1 VPGIGKLLSL
11 GRLYEI
17 HAIARVPR
25 VQDCLASCRLGNW
38 ARASAG
44 KRDGTS
50 GTNIGQAPLQWAFAE
65 AAVLF
70 WRDPP
75 AAQPDLA
82 RVENK
87 HGQGTALPLLA
98 QQLARAVYDLRKRTV
113 ACARETV
120 LQCYGRGAAEP
131 EASLANKGAHLQE
144 ARDTA
149 KSTASVQAQAPR
161 GHDTLRPVPLIG
173 PPLALLL
180 DTVRVANG
188 RRVLLL
194 TRA

>member
-1 VPGIGKLLSL
+1 MCHVIRAPLCSITSL
-11 GRLYEI
+11 PTIWRPFSPPLTPILTRKAYPP
-17 HAIARVPR
+17 VCS
-25 VQDCLASCRLGNW
+25 VNFM
-38 ARASAG
+38 
-44 KRDGTS
+44 T
-50 GTNIGQAPLQWAFAE
+50 IGQAPLQWAFAE